1 MKRFYTICAILM
13 CILLYLTIL
22 FLEQKVEIRLLK
34 QEKSVLEFRIKDIQS
49 TCHMYEMEIE
59 ELINLGE

>member
-1 MKRFYTICAILM
+1 M